1 MSTYLI
7 PKTAFSVEFIEKKSR
22 FISHTSRV
30 KDEQEFRQFLHRIKS
45 QYPDARHHCY
55 GFRIGPLKSA
65 KRGFSDDGEPNGT
78 AGMPILNV
86 IDHSD
91 FSDIAV
97 IVVRYFGGIKL
108 GTGGLTRAYSKATKL
123 AISDQP
129 AEVYEPTNH
138 ISARCS
144 FSKENLLRR
153 TVAKHNGYI
162 LQIDYGDD
170 VTAAID
176 INKAGIDALHEL
188 GFITS
193 K

>member
-7 PKTAFSVEFIEKKSR
+7 PQTAISVELIEKKSR

-30 KDEQEFRQFLHRIKS
+30 KDEQEFRQFLHKIKL

-55 GFRIGPLKSA
+55 GFRIGPLSSA
-65 KRGFSDDGEPNGT
+65 KRGFSDDGEPSGT

-123 AISDQP
+123 ALNDQP
-129 AEVYEPTNH
+129 TEVYEPTRN
-138 ISARCS
+138 ISAKCS

-153 TVAKHNGYI
+153 TVAKHNGSI
-162 LQIDYGDD
+162 QQIVYKED
-170 VTAAID
+170 VTAVID
-176 INKAGIDALHEL
+176 INETGVDALQDQ
-188 GFITS
+188 GFIIGD
-193 K
+193 